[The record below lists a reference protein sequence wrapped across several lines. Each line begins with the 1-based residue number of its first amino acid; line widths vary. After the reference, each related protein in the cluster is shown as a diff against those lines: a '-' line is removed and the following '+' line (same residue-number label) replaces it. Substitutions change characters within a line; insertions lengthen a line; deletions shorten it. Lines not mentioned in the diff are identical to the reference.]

1 MSEPNVIVMQFKKLV
16 SVSLKNESINLHI
29 KRNRLIERELLAD
42 EFLLFESIPDEEFN
56 FIENRVRVLDFDMTI
71 KNDLLY
77 EVMNSWQQHHRDIIY
92 LSLCERWSDVA
103 IGSTLNMSRSAVQR
117 LKKKLHNELKEK
129 LTGGSNEDK

>member
-1 MSEPNVIVMQFKKLV
+1 MSEPNVIIMQFKKLV

-29 KRNRLIERELLAD
+29 KRNRLIERELLGD
-42 EFLLFESIPDEEFN
+42 EILLFEGISDEEFD
-56 FIENRVRVLDFDMTI
+56 FMENRVRVLNFDMII

-92 LSLCERWSDVA
+92 LSLCEQWTDVD
-103 IGSTLNMSRSAVQR
+103 IGSSLNMSRSTVQR

-129 LTGGSNEDK
+129 LTGGNNEDK

>member
-29 KRNRLIERELLAD
+29 KRNRLIERELLGD
-42 EFLLFESIPDEEFN
+42 EILLFEGISDEEFD
-56 FIENRVRVLDFDMTI
+56 FMENRVRVLNFDMTI

-92 LSLCERWSDVA
+92 LSLCEQWTDVD
-103 IGSTLNMSRSAVQR
+103 IGSSLNMSRSAVQR

-129 LTGGSNEDK
+129 LTGGNNEDK